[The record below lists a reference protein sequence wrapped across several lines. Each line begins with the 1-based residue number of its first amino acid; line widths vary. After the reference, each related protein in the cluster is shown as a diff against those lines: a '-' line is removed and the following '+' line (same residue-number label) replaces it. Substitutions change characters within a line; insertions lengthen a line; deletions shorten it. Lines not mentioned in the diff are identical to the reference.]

1 MRSKGAKGARA
12 RGKMA
17 TRLPSTGVKAAKM
30 ANHMEIGDTSDT
42 LDSIDILLGDH

>member
-1 MRSKGAKGARA
+1 MAKVARVGSKV
-12 RGKMA
+12 A